1 MEIKKNRKYNS
12 SFRKK
17 LLTKLEY
24 FQNKNDL
31 IDIYNIIF
39 VDIGNNISSN
49 INGIFINLNIL
60 SDKCIDNLL
69 IKLNKNII

>member
-24 FQNKNDL
+24 FQNKDDL

-39 VDIGNNISSN
+39 IDIGNNISSN
-49 INGIFINLNIL
+49 INGIFINLNML
-60 SDKCIDNLL
+60 SDLCIDKLL
-69 IKLNKNII
+69 IKLNKDII

>member
-24 FQNKNDL
+24 FQDKNDL

-39 VDIGNNISSN
+39 IDIGNNISSN
-49 INGIFINLNIL
+49 INGIFINLNML
-60 SDKCIDNLL
+60 SDLCIDNLL